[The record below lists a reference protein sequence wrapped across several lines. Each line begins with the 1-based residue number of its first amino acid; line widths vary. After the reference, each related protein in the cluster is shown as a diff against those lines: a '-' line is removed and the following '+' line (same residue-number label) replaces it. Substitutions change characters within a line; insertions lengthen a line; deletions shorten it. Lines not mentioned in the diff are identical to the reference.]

1 MISLIE
7 GFKFCK
13 LVELSDLPDFDK
25 NAIKKVQ
32 FTGKGKHK
40 QKAIVCLF
48 LIIKAVNL
56 NN

>member
-1 MISLIE
+1 MKSLIE